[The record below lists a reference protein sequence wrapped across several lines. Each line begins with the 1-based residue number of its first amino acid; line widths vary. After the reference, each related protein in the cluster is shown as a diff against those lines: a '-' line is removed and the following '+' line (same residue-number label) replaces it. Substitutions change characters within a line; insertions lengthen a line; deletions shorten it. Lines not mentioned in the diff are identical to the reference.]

1 MTITVNIAGSTEISK
16 NVRLLVAGHESA
28 ALARFS
34 LTAPDVLFAA
44 VNVPT
49 VPLALSGAKYV
60 TITSEDD
67 LRALKVALE
76 GTPEEREEKFGFP
89 VKTLIIDSLDE
100 LQRIM
105 LVARMAR
112 EKRMETVS
120 EDWTWISNRLN
131 RIYTGLNGLD
141 LNIISLTHLAQ
152 VHESTA
158 IKPNIQ
164 GAFVTQVHKYV
175 DYALLL
181 DSFEEVAE
189 PEEVVVKSSTEEE
202 VVVLEYP
209 TKVTKTLITA
219 PTQIASWIHDDTG
232 TLPRF
237 IDLTFED
244 DFATIVAYR
253 ETLVAP
259 ESDSVVVDP
268 EPLLDLT
275 DGQLTDF
282 TGAIPETPVDD
293 IKPDEPAEEAE
304 PAPGMSSI
312 SDIKAKLLNKA

>member
-1 MTITVNIAGSTEISK
+1 MSITVNIAGAKDISPHI
-16 NVRLLVAGHESA
+16 RMLLAGAENA
-28 ALARFS
+28 AMTRFYLS
-34 LTAPDVLFAA
+34 APDVLVALLAA
-44 VNVPT
+44 PT

-105 LVARMAR
+105 LVARMAK

-189 PEEVVVKSSTEEE
+189 PEEVVVKSSTEE
-202 VVVLEYP
+202 VVLEYP

-237 IDLTFED
+237 LDLTQED
-244 DFATIVAYR
+244 DFATIVGYR
-253 ETLVAP
+253 ATLVAP
-259 ESDSVVVDP
+259 ESSETVIDP
-268 EPLLDLT
+268 EPEPDVP
-275 DGQLTDF
+275 DF
-282 TGAIPETPVDD
+282 TGDIPAVGLDD
-293 IKPDEPAEEAE
+293 LPPEPELVVEAE

-312 SDIKAKLLNKA
+312 SDIKAKLLKKA

>member
-1 MTITVNIAGSTEISK
+1 MSITVNIAGAKDISPHI
-16 NVRLLVAGHESA
+16 RMLLAGAENA
-28 ALARFS
+28 AMTRFYLS
-34 LTAPDVLFAA
+34 APDVLVALLAA
-44 VNVPT
+44 PT

-105 LVARMAR
+105 LVARMAK

-189 PEEVVVKSSTEEE
+189 PEEVVVKSSTEE
-202 VVVLEYP
+202 VVLEYP

-219 PTQIASWIHDDTG
+219 PTQNAGWIHDDTG

-244 DFATIVAYR
+244 DFATIVGYR
-253 ETLVAP
+253 ATLVAP
-259 ESDSVVVDP
+259 ESSETVIDP
-268 EPLLDLT
+268 EPEPDVP
-275 DGQLTDF
+275 DF
-282 TGAIPETPVDD
+282 TGDIPAVGLDD
-293 IKPDEPAEEAE
+293 LPPEPELVVEAE

-312 SDIKAKLLNKA
+312 SDIKAKLLKKA

>member
-1 MTITVNIAGSTEISK
+1 MSITVNIAGAKDISPHI
-16 NVRLLVAGHESA
+16 RMLLAGAENA
-28 ALARFS
+28 AMTRFYLS
-34 LTAPDVLFAA
+34 APDVLVALLAA
-44 VNVPT
+44 PT

-89 VKTLIIDSLDE
+89 VKTLVIDSLDE

-105 LVARMAR
+105 LVARMAK

-209 TKVTKTLITA
+209 TKVVKTLITA

-244 DFATIVAYR
+244 DFATIVGYR

-268 EPLLDLT
+268 EPEPVVA
-275 DGQLTDF
+275 GPDF
-282 TGAIPETPVDD
+282 TGMDLPETSIDN
-293 IKPDEPAEEAE
+293 ILPDEPAEEAE

>member
-1 MTITVNIAGSTEISK
+1 MSITVNIAGAKDISPHI
-16 NVRLLVAGHESA
+16 RMLLAGAENA
-28 ALARFS
+28 AMTRFYLS
-34 LTAPDVLFAA
+34 APDVLVALLAA
-44 VNVPT
+44 PT

-105 LVARMAR
+105 LVARMAK

-189 PEEVVVKSSTEEE
+189 PVNEEVEVDVVSTTNE
-202 VVVLEYP
+202 VVLDYP
-209 TKVTKTLITA
+209 TKVVKTLITA
-219 PTQIASWIHDDTG
+219 PTQNAGWIHDDTG

-237 IDLTFED
+237 LDLTQED
-244 DFATIVAYR
+244 DFATIVGYR
-253 ETLVAP
+253 ATLVAP
-259 ESDSVVVDP
+259 ESSETVIDP
-268 EPLLDLT
+268 EPEPDVP
-275 DGQLTDF
+275 DF
-282 TGAIPETPVDD
+282 TGDIPAVGLDD
-293 IKPDEPAEEAE
+293 LPPEPELVVEAE

-312 SDIKAKLLNKA
+312 SDIKAKLLKKA

>member
-1 MTITVNIAGSTEISK
+1 MSITVNIAGAKDISPHI
-16 NVRLLVAGHESA
+16 RMLLAGAENA
-28 ALARFS
+28 AMTRFYLS
-34 LTAPDVLFAA
+34 APDVLVALLAA
-44 VNVPT
+44 PT

-105 LVARMAR
+105 LVARMAK

-189 PEEVVVKSSTEEE
+189 PEEVVVKSSTEE
-202 VVVLEYP
+202 VVLEYP

-237 IDLTFED
+237 LDLTFED

-268 EPLLDLT
+268 EPEPVVA
-275 DGQLTDF
+275 GPDF
-282 TGAIPETPVDD
+282 TGMDLPETPIDN
-293 IKPDEPAEEAE
+293 ILPDEPAEEAE

-312 SDIKAKLLNKA
+312 SDIKAKLLKKA